1 MKSPINFVAM
11 DEEEER
17 ERIGE
22 RRKKRRKKRG
32 GEERGPH
39 SPKFLNPLLT
49 GIVPKHSYENI
60 VRACLERRNFTR
72 IT

>member
-1 MKSPINFVAM
+1 MKSPINFVDM

-32 GEERGPH
+32 GRRKGTPFSQVPESAPDWDC
-39 SPKFLNPLLT
+39 SKTFL
-49 GIVPKHSYENI
+49 
-60 VRACLERRNFTR
+60 
-72 IT
+72 